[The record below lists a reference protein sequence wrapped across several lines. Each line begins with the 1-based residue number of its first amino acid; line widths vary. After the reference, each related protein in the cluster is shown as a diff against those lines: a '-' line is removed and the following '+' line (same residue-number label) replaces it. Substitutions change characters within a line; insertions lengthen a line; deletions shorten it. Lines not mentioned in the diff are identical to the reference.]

1 MTEIIQRKLN
11 DSAATRWTVLVI
23 VAFTMFCAYYIND
36 VMAPLMDMLGTE
48 FGWSSQD
55 FGIFNFSYGWLNVFL
70 FMLIFSGIILD
81 KIGPR
86 ITGIGA
92 CALMVIGCLIK
103 YYAVSG
109 TAAFEGEMFGIKMQ
123 VFVACIGFA
132 IFALGLETIG
142 ITVTK
147 VIARWFNGYETALAM
162 GLQVSIARLGSALA
176 IGTTLPLAK
185 SMGSLSAPILIGLMA
200 ICIGFIAFIFFCIM
214 DKKLDASVGV
224 EKASEEDAFKVSD
237 LFSIIKNKGFWLIA
251 ILCVLFYSAVFPFL
265 KYGTS
270 LMINKFGM
278 DEAWAGTIPAM
289 LPFGTVL
296 LTPLFGGIYDKIGKG
311 ATIMIIGASL
321 LTVVHL
327 LFAIPALNIWWIAAI
342 LMVLLGIAFS
352 LVPSAMWP
360 TVPKIIPQRQ
370 LGTAYGL
377 IFWVQNIGLS
387 TVPLLIGWVLDKY
400 CITGTETV
408 MAEIEKNGIV
418 EMIEK
423 TVTLYDYTIPMLI
436 FACFGFL
443 AVFIGLL
450 LKREDKLKGY
460 GIEKPNIKTD

>member
-1 MTEIIQRKLN
+1 MTEIIRQKLN
-11 DSAATRWTVLVI
+11 DSKAARWTVLII

-36 VMAPLMDMLGTE
+36 VMAPLMDKLGAE
-48 FGWSSQD
+48 FKWSSQD

-81 KIGPR
+81 KVGPR

-92 CALMVIGCLIK
+92 CSLMVIGCLIK

-109 TAAFEGEMFGIKMQ
+109 TTAFEGDVFGIKMQ

-147 VIARWFNGYETALAM
+147 IIARWFNGYETALAM
-162 GLQVSIARLGSALA
+162 GLQVAIARLGSALA

-185 SMGSLSAPILIGLMA
+185 SLGSLSSPILIGLMA
-200 ICIGFIAFIFFCIM
+200 ICIGFIAFLFYCTM
-214 DKKLDASVGV
+214 DKKLDASVGT
-224 EKASEEDAFKVSD
+224 EKGSGEDAFKVSD
-237 LFSIIKNKGFWLIA
+237 ILAIAKNKGFWLIA

-265 KYGTS
+265 KFGTS
-270 LMINKFGM
+270 LMTNKFGM
-278 DEAWAGTIPAM
+278 AEDWAGVIPAM

-296 LTPLFGGIYDKIGKG
+296 LTPLFGGIYDKKGKG
-311 ATIMIIGASL
+311 ATIMLIGAAI
-321 LTVVHL
+321 LTFVHL
-327 LFAIPALNIWWIAAI
+327 LFSIPALNVWWGAAI

-360 TVPKIIPQRQ
+360 TVPKIIPQNQ
-370 LGTAYGL
+370 LGTAYGM

-387 TVPLLIGWVLDKY
+387 GVPFLIGWILDKY
-400 CITGTETV
+400 CIIGEKI
-408 MAEIEKNGIV
+408 AEDGKI
-418 EMIEK
+418 
-423 TVTLYDYTIPMLI
+423 TTLYDYTIPMII
-436 FACFGFL
+436 FACFGVL
-443 AVFIGLL
+443 AVFTAFL
-450 LKREDKLKGY
+450 LKREDKIKGY
-460 GIEKPNIKTD
+460 GIELPNIKK

>member
-1 MTEIIQRKLN
+1 MTEIIRQKLN
-11 DSAATRWTVLVI
+11 DSKTARWTVLII

-36 VMAPLMDMLGTE
+36 VMAPLMDKLGEE
-48 FGWSSQD
+48 FNWSSHD

-92 CALMVIGCLIK
+92 CSLMVIGCLIK

-109 TAAFEGEMFGIKMQ
+109 ATFEGEIFGIKMQ

-147 VIARWFNGYETALAM
+147 IIARWFNGHETALAM
-162 GLQVSIARLGSALA
+162 GLQVAIARLGSALA

-185 SMGSLSAPILIGLMA
+185 SMGSLSTPILIGLMA
-200 ICIGFIAFIFFCIM
+200 LCIGLIAFIFYCTM
-214 DKKLDASVGV
+214 DKKLDASIGS
-224 EKASEEDAFKVSD
+224 EKASNEDAFKVSD
-237 LFSIIKNKGFWLIA
+237 ILSIARNKGFWLIA

-265 KYGTS
+265 KFGTS

-278 DEAWAGTIPAM
+278 AEDWAGMIPAM

-296 LTPLFGGIYDKIGKG
+296 LTPIFGGIYDKKGKG
-311 ATIMIIGASL
+311 ATIMLIGAAL
-321 LTVVHL
+321 LTFVHI
-327 LFAIPALNIWWIAAI
+327 LFAVPGIDVWWVAAI

-360 TVPKIIPQRQ
+360 TVPKIIPQNQ
-370 LGTAYGL
+370 LGTAYGM

-387 TVPLLIGWVLDKY
+387 GVPFLIGWVLDKY
-400 CITGTETV
+400 CIAGEV
-408 MAEIEKNGIV
+408 IGENGR
-418 EMIEK
+418 
-423 TVTLYDYTIPMLI
+423 VTTMYDYTIPMII
-436 FACFGFL
+436 FACFGVL
-443 AVFIGLL
+443 AVFTAFL
-450 LKREDKLKGY
+450 LKREDKIKAY
-460 GIEKPNIKTD
+460 GIEQPNIKK

>member
-1 MTEIIQRKLN
+1 MTEIIRQKLN
-11 DSAATRWTVLVI
+11 DSKAARWTVLII

-36 VMAPLMDMLGTE
+36 VMAPLMGKLGAE
-48 FGWSSQD
+48 FNWSSQD

-92 CALMVIGCLIK
+92 CLLMVIGCLIK

-109 TAAFEGEMFGIKMQ
+109 TTTFEGEVFGIKMQ

-147 VIARWFNGYETALAM
+147 IIARWFNGYETALAM
-162 GLQVSIARLGSALA
+162 GLQVAIARLGSALA

-185 SMGSLSAPILIGLMA
+185 SMGSLSTPILIGLMA
-200 ICIGFIAFIFFCIM
+200 LCIGFIAYIFYCTM
-214 DKKLDASVGV
+214 DKKLDASIGA
-224 EKASEEDAFKVSD
+224 EKASGEDAFKVSD
-237 LFSIIKNKGFWLIA
+237 IFSIAKNKGFWLVA

-278 DEAWAGTIPAM
+278 GEDWAGAIPAM

-296 LTPLFGGIYDKIGKG
+296 LTPIFGGIYDKKGKG
-311 ATIMIIGASL
+311 ATIMLIGAAL
-321 LTVVHL
+321 LTIVHL
-327 LFAIPALNIWWIAAI
+327 LFSIPALNIWWGAAI

-360 TVPKIIPQRQ
+360 TVPKIIPQNQ
-370 LGTAYGL
+370 LGTAYGM

-387 TVPLLIGWVLDKY
+387 GVPFLIGWVLDKY
-400 CITGTETV
+400 CIVGEKI
-408 MAEIEKNGIV
+408 AEDGSI
-418 EMIEK
+418 
-423 TVTLYDYTIPMLI
+423 TTLYDYTIPMLI
-436 FACFGFL
+436 FACFGIL
-443 AVFIGLL
+443 AVFTAFL
-450 LKREDKLKGY
+450 LKREDRIKGY
-460 GIEKPNIKTD
+460 GIEQPNIKK

>member
-1 MTEIIQRKLN
+1 MTEIIRQKLN
-11 DSAATRWTVLVI
+11 DSKAARWTVLVI

-36 VMAPLMDMLGTE
+36 VLAPLMDKLGEE
-48 FGWSSQD
+48 FGWTSSD
-55 FGIFNFSYGWLNVFL
+55 FGVFNFSYGWLNVFL

-86 ITGIGA
+86 ITGVAA
-92 CALMVIGCLIK
+92 CILMVIGTLIK

-109 TAAFEGEMFGIKMQ
+109 LIVFEGSIFGLKMQ
-123 VFVACIGFA
+123 VFVACVGFA

-162 GLQVSIARLGSALA
+162 GLQVSIARLGSGLA

-185 SMGSLSAPILIGLMA
+185 ALGSLSAPILIGLMA
-200 ICIGFIAFIFFCIM
+200 LIIGLIAFIFFCMM
-214 DKKLDASVGV
+214 DKKLDASIGI
-224 EKASEEDAFKVSD
+224 EKANAEEAFKYSD
-237 LFSIIKNKGFWLIA
+237 ILSIAKNKGFWLIA

-265 KYGTS
+265 KFGTS
-270 LMINKFGM
+270 LMTNKFGL
-278 DEAWAGTIPAM
+278 DENLAGIIPAM

-296 LTPLFGGIYDKIGKG
+296 LTPLFGGIYDKKGKG
-311 ATIMIIGASL
+311 ATIMLIGAAI

-327 LFAIPALNIWWIAAI
+327 LFSIQALNIWWIAAI

-360 TVPKIIPQRQ
+360 TVPKIIPQNQ
-370 LGTAYGL
+370 LGTAYGM

-387 TVPLLIGWVLDKY
+387 GVPLLIGWILDKY
-400 CITGTETV
+400 CIVG
-408 MAEIEKNGIV
+408 EKIGENGNI
-418 EMIEK
+418 
-423 TVTLYDYTIPMLI
+423 TPLYDYTIPMLI
-436 FACFGFL
+436 FTCFGIL
-443 AVFIGLL
+443 AVFTAFL
-450 LKREDKLKGY
+450 LKKEDKKKGY
-460 GIEKPNIKTD
+460 GIEVPIIKK